1 MTYQNR
7 QHNDR
12 INRRMRAILP
22 GPTINITQQGY
33 NQILDRVGR
42 NTGSYDERLRRR
54 VDTVLAGPVVNITQQ
69 GYNEVVDRIGREI
82 EVE

>member
-1 MTYQNR
+1 MIYRNR

-12 INRRMRAILP
+12 INRRMRTILP

-42 NTGSYDERLRRR
+42 NTGSYDERIRRR
-54 VDTVLAGPVVNITQQ
+54 VGTVLPGPTVNITQQ
-69 GYNEVVDRIGREI
+69 GYNEIADRIGREI
-82 EVE
+82 EV